1 VPRLVRGIGEGE
13 ILRLILGL
21 RDQLSLSAL
30 IVSHDLGVAWNI
42 ADRVAV
48 MYLGDLGDLGDLGVP
63 VPVRANL
70 GRGGYF
76 QAFPIG
82 VAAELDADPKTL
94 RLLDPPLVPAMSAA
108 GREPRQ

>member
-1 VPRLVRGIGEGE
+1 VPSLVRGIGEGE

-48 MYLGDLGDLGDLGVP
+48 MYLGDLGDLGVP
-63 VPVRANL
+63 VPARANL